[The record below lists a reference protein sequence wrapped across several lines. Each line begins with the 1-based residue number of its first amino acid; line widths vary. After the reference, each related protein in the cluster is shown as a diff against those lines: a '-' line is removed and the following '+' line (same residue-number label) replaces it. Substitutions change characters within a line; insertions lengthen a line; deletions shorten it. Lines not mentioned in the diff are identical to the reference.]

1 MIDPTSCSYLYRN
14 LASVF
19 CFWFLCLTLAACS
32 QPDDDIISVAHVYA
46 DVGSNISL
54 PCMPQSLRT
63 NTEDYSLKVLNDDS
77 QLVWVR
83 EGKAMQHSKVERNG
97 ILLLSKVTLVDA
109 GLYTCQAEES
119 YSDSDKTFT
128 RSVAQVELHV
138 KTTPPAPQRLVVYP
152 SSVVALVMWS
162 LNSTGG
168 YPIKSISV
176 IYQEVTD
183 DPDNP
188 SWHRTFPEEVG
199 PLTTQMDI
207 YKLEPNKTYRFR
219 VWASNKLGPGDY
231 AEVKATTKSARNN
244 QISAVPVHGS
254 SHLLTSSD
262 ESAYYSPWV
271 LTIGVLIGS
280 LGFTLLVLAFFMLQN
295 QRAWARRTYDSSEDM
310 ELVTNIIVNPSYM
323 ENERRPLYLM
333 HEDRDDRQ
341 ALLLYDRNNGNRI
354 VHPTVPSSF

>member
-138 KTTPPAPQRLVVYP
+138 K
-152 SSVVALVMWS
+152 SM
-162 LNSTGG
+162 
-168 YPIKSISV
+168 
-176 IYQEVTD
+176 
-183 DPDNP
+183 
-188 SWHRTFPEEVG
+188 
-199 PLTTQMDI
+199 
-207 YKLEPNKTYRFR
+207 
-219 VWASNKLGPGDY
+219 
-231 AEVKATTKSARNN
+231 
-244 QISAVPVHGS
+244 
-254 SHLLTSSD
+254 
-262 ESAYYSPWV
+262 
-271 LTIGVLIGS
+271 
-280 LGFTLLVLAFFMLQN
+280 
-295 QRAWARRTYDSSEDM
+295 
-310 ELVTNIIVNPSYM
+310 
-323 ENERRPLYLM
+323 
-333 HEDRDDRQ
+333 
-341 ALLLYDRNNGNRI
+341 
-354 VHPTVPSSF
+354 SFIH